1 MTSKQFSKKND
12 MNTTSQT
19 TSTYDLRID
28 ILFTRLGAIYGQLWW
43 NNYRTEDL
51 LLLAKQEWSEGLKRF
66 DNQIFKDVL
75 VLYREQKNY
84 PPSLPQFVESC
95 RATQA
100 RRIPNPAKG
109 ITRSSSI
116 EVAEQHIAAMKK
128 ILNN

>member
-1 MTSKQFSKKND
+1 

>member
-1 MTSKQFSKKND
+1 
-12 MNTTSQT
+12 MNTKPQT
-19 TSTYDLRID
+19 PSTYDLRID

-66 DNQIFKDVL
+66 DNQIFKEVL
-75 VLYREQKNY
+75 VVYREQKNY

-100 RRIPNPAKG
+100 RRVPHPIREEM
-109 ITRSSSI
+109 RSANL
-116 EVAEQHIAAMKK
+116 EVAKQHIAAMKK
-128 ILNN
+128 ILKN

>member
-1 MTSKQFSKKND
+1 MT
-12 MNTTSQT
+12 TTSQT
-19 TSTYDLRID
+19 SSTYDLRID

-75 VLYREQKNY
+75 VIYREQKNY

-95 RATQA
+95 RAMQA
-100 RRIPNPAKG
+100 RRIPNPARNEG
-109 ITRSSSI
+109 RSSSLD
-116 EVAEQHIAAMKK
+116 VAEQHIAAMKK

>member
-1 MTSKQFSKKND
+1 MVT
-12 MNTTSQT
+12 TTSQT
-19 TSTYDLRID
+19 SSNYDLRID

-75 VLYREQKNY
+75 VIYREQKNY

-95 RATQA
+95 KATQA
-100 RRIPNPAKG
+100 RRVPHPAREA
-109 ITRSSSI
+109 TRPSSL
-116 EVAEQHIAAMKK
+116 EVAKQHIAAMKK

>member
-1 MTSKQFSKKND
+1 
-12 MNTTSQT
+12 MNTTPQT

-43 NNYRTEDL
+43 NNYRTENL

-75 VLYREQKNY
+75 VVYREQKNY

-95 RATQA
+95 KAILA
-100 RRIPNPAKG
+100 RRVPPPAEKE
-109 ITRSSSI
+109 IRSSSI
-116 EVAEQHIAAMKK
+116 EVAELHIAAMKK
-128 ILNN
+128 ILKNL

>member
-1 MTSKQFSKKND
+1 MTLKQSRNGDD
-12 MNTTSQT
+12 MNTTQT
-19 TSTYDLRID
+19 TPTYDLRID

-51 LLLAKQEWSEGLKRF
+51 LLLAKHEWSEGLKRF

-75 VLYREQKNY
+75 VIYREQKNY

-100 RRIPNPAKG
+100 RRVPHPAREDSR
-109 ITRSSSI
+109 TSSL
-116 EVAEQHIAAMKK
+116 EVAERHIAAMKQ
-128 ILNN
+128 ILKN

>member
-1 MTSKQFSKKND
+1 
-12 MNTTSQT
+12 MNTTPQT

-75 VLYREQKNY
+75 VIYREQKNY

-100 RRIPNPAKG
+100 RRVPRPTREEIRPSSLEIAK
-109 ITRSSSI
+109 
-116 EVAEQHIAAMKK
+116 QHIADMKK
-128 ILNN
+128 ILKY

>member
-1 MTSKQFSKKND
+1 
-12 MNTTSQT
+12 MNTTPQT

-66 DNQIFKDVL
+66 DSQIFKDVL
-75 VLYREQKNY
+75 VIYREQKNY

-95 RATQA
+95 RAMHA
-100 RRIPNPAKG
+100 RRIPNPARNEG
-109 ITRSSSI
+109 RASSLD
-116 EVAEQHIAAMKK
+116 VAEQHIAAMKK